1 MRTNCWW
8 RLSGY
13 VMRHRR
19 DLLLGFG
26 AALAG
31 TVIAVLVPLVTKR
44 VIDDAIAA
52 DHRPLA
58 PWAVVLVAAA
68 GATYLLTYVR
78 RYYGGRIAHLVQ
90 HATTSHRA
98 RCGSVVRMCAS

>member
-26 AALAG
+26 QLAG

-44 VIDDAIAA
+44 VMTTRS
-52 DHRPLA
+52 RPTTDRWL
-58 PWAVVLVAAA
+58 WAVVLSPPP
-68 GATYLLTYVR
+68 
-78 RYYGGRIAHLVQ
+78 GRP
-90 HATTSHRA
+90 T
-98 RCGSVVRMCAS
+98 C

>member
-58 PWAVVLVAAA
+58 PWAVVLVRRRR
-68 GATYLLTYVR
+68 GDLLADVR
-78 RYYGGRIAHLVQ
+78 TPVLRRSNCPPGTA
-90 HATTSHRA
+90 
-98 RCGSVVRMCAS
+98 

>member
-52 DHRPLA
+52 DTDRWRPG
-58 PWAVVLVAAA
+58 PWF
-68 GATYLLTYVR
+68 R
-78 RYYGGRIAHLVQ
+78 PPPPGRP
-90 HATTSHRA
+90 T
-98 RCGSVVRMCAS
+98 C